1 MKTTLNDEI
10 SNDIVYVSDK
20 SVNTDDKIYWSKPFN
35 TDLLD
40 LIDRNKLIWNDAI
53 CTMIGV
59 IELQPLIAVHVKGK
73 IKEIARGLM
82 K

>member
-20 SVNTDDKIYWSKPFN
+20 SVNTDDKIYWSKPIN
-35 TDLLD
+35 TDL
-40 LIDRNKLIWNDAI
+40 IEHNKSIWNDAI
-53 CTMIGV
+53 CTMMEV
-59 IELQPLIAVHVKGK
+59 IELQPLIAVHVKGR
-73 IKEIARGLM
+73 IKEIAKGLM